1 MEENILIFPYQY
13 INIPFYKNIDI
24 VDIRKGNIK
33 KDLLRL
39 NDNFNNKY
47 DIIYADLRGLKNTEI
62 EYSNFYQNNKS
73 ICKNTSEIY
82 LLKVINLLKNNGI
95 AYIDIDLPLNKTI
108 VDKLK
113 ELNIVD
119 FKNKLVL
126 KKGNKDY
133 KEDKTNEFIEYNNSL
148 LNELNKEKEK
158 ESAEIVSKAFD
169 TKDIFEGSENTSNNV
184 KSDDNVN
191 TKNIKTTN
199 KRRSTNKDN
208 KDNKPIKRKRGR
220 PKKVKE

>member
-1 MEENILIFPYQY
+1 LEENILIFPYQY

-133 KEDKTNEFIEYNNSL
+133 KKDKTNEFIEYNNSL

-199 KRRSTNKDN
+199 RRSSNKDN
-208 KDNKPIKRKRGR
+208 KAAKPIKRKRGR
-220 PKKVKE
+220 PRKVKE